1 MSASSVFNKLLVA
14 IETFIDW
21 KVEEEKKV
29 AALIAAGYSSDY
41 EGEAYKTVSGQNS
54 NNSVRIPNAFFEKL
68 AKGEDWELIGRMDGR
83 VMKKVSSKKR
93 WFQRVWKGEY
103 LLKDGLLVLLIN

>member
-1 MSASSVFNKLLVA
+1 MCTCHAAADHPV
-14 IETFIDW
+14 

-29 AALIAAGYSSDY
+29 AALIAAGYASDY

-68 AKGEDWELIGRMDGR
+68 AKGEDWELKGRMDGR
-83 VMKKVSSKKR
+83 VMKKISSSALWDKIAYAAWR
-93 WFQRVWKGEY
+93 CAALFFGTNH
-103 LLKDGLLVLLIN
+103 LLKRRSL